1 MFRFRKSTPPEKTVQ
16 PMPSGTPARKAIQV
30 KVMRPE
36 RFADAPL
43 IADELLSG
51 RTVVIQPERMEREAL
66 RHLLDFISG
75 VTYAVDGSMKRLGN
89 GNTFLV
95 TPEGVS
101 PAEAEAEAEEAVRS
115 SAPAEAPAPPP
126 PPPAVT
132 DPVAAMFSSV
142 GDDD

>member
-1 MFRFRKSTPPEKTVQ
+1 MFRFRKATPPQKNAESTVE
-16 PMPSGTPARKAIQV
+16 STAARTTIPL

-36 RFADAPL
+36 RFAEAPL

-51 RTVVIQPERMEREAL
+51 RTVVIHPEAMEREAL

-75 VTYAVDGSMKRLGN
+75 VTYAIDGSMKRLGE

-95 TPEGVS
+95 TPAGVS
-101 PAEAEAEAEEAVRS
+101 PIDAEAEEAVRL
-115 SAPAEAPAPPP
+115 SAPATPAPPP

>member
-1 MFRFRKSTPPEKTVQ
+1 MFRFRKATPSEKTVQ

-75 VTYAVDGSMKRLGN
+75 VTYAVS
-89 GNTFLV
+89 
-95 TPEGVS
+95 EGVS
-101 PAEAEAEAEEAVRS
+101 TVFGL
-115 SAPAEAPAPPP
+115 
-126 PPPAVT
+126 
-132 DPVAAMFSSV
+132 MLV
-142 GDDD
+142 GGGSIVIERGEIVFLGGTSNEGRNDHRYCQNDNC

>member
-1 MFRFRKSTPPEKTVQ
+1 MFRFRKATPSEKTVQ
-16 PMPSGTPARKAIQV
+16 PMPSGAPARKAIQV

-75 VTYAVDGSMKRLGN
+75 VTYAVDGSMKRLGS

-101 PAEAEAEAEEAVRS
+101 PAEAEAEEAVRS
-115 SAPAEAPAPPP
+115 SAPVEAPVPPP